1 MSESKKIDKPLFDP
15 YMGKKLDD
23 TEEELNS
30 NNEKLAPDN
39 MVSMLNIH
47 KKSGSARKRKV
58 TAELVRDLTPTV
70 PYMESP
76 YLEEKPMSSD
86 FDKKRTDA
94 HFDNCR
100 REGYVVTEYV

>member
-1 MSESKKIDKPLFDP
+1 
-15 YMGKKLDD
+15 MGKKLDE

-30 NNEKLAPDN
+30 SNEKPAPDD

-47 KKSGSARKRKV
+47 KMSGSARKRKV
-58 TAELVRDLTPTV
+58 TVELVGDLTPTA

-86 FDKKRTDA
+86 FDQREQMHILTIVEGKAMLLQNMFNKRLTGER
-94 HFDNCR
+94 HK
-100 REGYVVTEYV
+100 